1 MNRLIVLL
9 CVALMAMGMLSCNSF
24 VSQDSA
30 KYDRS
35 KVEEIIANHDTTI
48 LYFMTSW
55 CQAGQGDFERNM
67 KPHLGKATDT
77 KAIVVICIGE
87 LEEVMSLKGLNDNV
101 FLFNKASRQGFF
113 DKFFIN
119 NECDRLLIDYK
130 RVNYVP
136 VELVCNRKGDI
147 MNWNTDE
154 GLSRTYGSVYPYLMG
169 WK

>member
-35 KVEEIIANHDTTI
+35 KVEEIIASHDTTI

-55 CQAGQGDFERNM
+55 CQASQSNFERNM
-67 KPHLGKATDT
+67 KPYLDKAADT
-77 KAIVVICIGE
+77 KAIVLVCLGEVEQVSSLENVDENVLVCI
-87 LEEVMSLKGLNDNV
+87 
-101 FLFNKASRQGFF
+101 APSRLPLF
-113 DKFFIN
+113 DKMFITK
-119 NECDRLLIDYK
+119 ECKKLLSHYK

-154 GLSRTYGSVYPYLMG
+154 GLSRTYGSVYPYLLG

>member
-35 KVEEIIANHDTTI
+35 KVEEIIASHDTTI

-55 CQAGQGDFERNM
+55 CQASQSNFERNM
-67 KPHLGKATDT
+67 KPYLDKAADT
-77 KAIVVICIGE
+77 KAIVLVCLGEVEQVSSLENVDENVLVCI
-87 LEEVMSLKGLNDNV
+87 
-101 FLFNKASRQGFF
+101 APSRLPLF
-113 DKFFIN
+113 DKMFITK
-119 NECDRLLIDYK
+119 ECKKLLSHYK